1 MTQFYSLQWNQ
12 SCKAVYQ
19 FRIKRLHPCVNTK
32 VLQKEKKAHESFQNS
47 IASSIATFC
56 CHTASYGILQ
66 PMVATIN
73 TLVLF
78 A

>member
-19 FRIKRLHPCVNTK
+19 FRIKRLHPCVHTK
-32 VLQKEKKAHESFQNS
+32 VLQKEKIAQNS

-73 TLVLF
+73 TLVKVSF